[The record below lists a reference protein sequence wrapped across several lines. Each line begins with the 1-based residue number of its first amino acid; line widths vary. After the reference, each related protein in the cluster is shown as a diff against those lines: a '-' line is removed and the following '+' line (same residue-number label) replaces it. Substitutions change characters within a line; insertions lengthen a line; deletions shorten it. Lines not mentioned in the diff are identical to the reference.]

1 MNKETLEEKIT
12 ELKDRIEELKT
23 ELDNLQIDHTS
34 LADDD
39 EYSKWI
45 DDLYM
50 PYSIGY
56 LTFEA
61 SHVLRELD
69 PVAYNC
75 GFSDYIDSLDISDS
89 EEYKELESE
98 LEDLESELEDLESE
112 LEDLETED

>member
-1 MNKETLEEKIT
+1 MNKENLEEKIT

-45 DDLYM
+45 DEIYT
-50 PYSIGY
+50 PYCIGY
-56 LTFEA
+56 MTFDA
-61 SHVLRELD
+61 SRILKELD
-69 PVAYNC
+69 PIAYNC

-98 LEDLESELEDLESE
+98 IEDLESELEDLESE
-112 LEDLETED
+112 LDELETED